1 MAPCSRKWNWL
12 AQERWQ
18 DRRSTRQAFFRSL
31 IQFSASKRVHLALR
45 DLAPG
50 LLAGGTHG
58 AAALGMKG

>member
-1 MAPCSRKWNWL
+1 
-12 AQERWQ
+12 
-18 DRRSTRQAFFRSL
+18 L